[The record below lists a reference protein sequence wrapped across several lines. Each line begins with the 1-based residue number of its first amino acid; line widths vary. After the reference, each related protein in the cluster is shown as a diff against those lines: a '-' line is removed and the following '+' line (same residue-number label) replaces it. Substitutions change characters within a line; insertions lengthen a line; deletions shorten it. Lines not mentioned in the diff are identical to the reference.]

1 MGADEHHLTA
11 TALITEAPDTMSAT
25 VKTRMNYAVPHLMS
39 AAMFSR
45 RVGEIEAK
53 HSGQAFGSFWEEI
66 LAYATATV
74 FLSVAA
80 LESYANELFVDMDQ
94 NFPGVGNELLE
105 TLWTA
110 YEEKRVFEKFDLAL
124 LLRGAPRL
132 VRGAEPFQSVH
143 ALVGLRNALIHF
155 KPEWEPAEHKQLSS
169 RLRNFFKPSEF
180 LADDPGLFP
189 RAWASHDCT
198 VWALTAVLRF
208 IEHFENCAGLP
219 HKMAN
224 FSDRLRG

>member
-11 TALITEAPDTMSAT
+11 TALITEAPDIMSAT
-25 VKTRMNYAVPHLMS
+25 VRTRMNYAVPHLMS

-53 HSGQAFGSFWEEI
+53 HSGQALGPFWDEI

-74 FLSVAA
+74 LLSAA
-80 LESYANELFVDMDQ
+80 GLESYANELFVDMDQ
-94 NFPGVGNELLE
+94 NFPGVGKELLE
-105 TLWTA
+105 TLWSA
-110 YEEKRVFEKFDLAL
+110 YEEKRVLEKFDLAL

-132 VRGAEPFQSVH
+132 VAGAEPFQGVH
-143 ALVGLRNALIHF
+143 ALVRLRNALIHF

-169 RLRNFFKPSEF
+169 RLGNFFKPSEF
-180 LADDPGLFP
+180 LASDQGLFP

-198 VWALTAVLRF
+198 MWALSAVLRF
-208 IEHFENCAGLP
+208 IEHFEDRAGLP
-219 HKMAN
+219 HKMAD
-224 FSDRLRG
+224 FSGRLRP